1 MVSATTIRT
10 LSLLLLFAYP
20 ALIFPHGVGMDLD
33 RQEAQIISLHHDDET
48 PLAGAGYELFAA
60 GADLP
65 YQSGRTDAGGRV
77 VFLPGDIRQW
87 RLRVF
92 GEDGHGMDRQFE
104 LTADPPQQGR
114 EDHQV
119 STISRMVLGLGILL
133 SVFGTALLLAKR
145 SRH

>member
-1 MVSATTIRT
+1 MVSTTTIRT
-10 LSLLLLFAYP
+10 LSLLLLLAYP
-20 ALIFPHGVGMDLD
+20 ALLFPHGIGLDMD
-33 RQEAQIISLHHDDET
+33 RQEAQIITLHHDDET

-92 GEDGHGMDRQFE
+92 GEDGHGLDRRFE
-104 LTADPPQQGR
+104 LTADAQLHGH

-119 STISRMVLGLGILL
+119 STISKMVLGLGILL
-133 SVFGTALLLAKR
+133 SGFGTALLLAKR
-145 SRH
+145 KRH

>member
-10 LSLLLLFAYP
+10 LSLLLLLAYP

-65 YQSGRTDAGGRV
+65 YQSGRTDAGAGWYSC
-77 VFLPGDIRQW
+77 PEISGSGDCGSSART
-87 RLRVF
+87 
-92 GEDGHGMDRQFE
+92 GMVW
-104 LTADPPQQGR
+104 TG
-114 EDHQV
+114 
-119 STISRMVLGLGILL
+119 SS
-133 SVFGTALLLAKR
+133 S
-145 SRH
+145 